1 MVKNMKIN
9 ELSKLTAIN
18 TETIRMYRNLGFLH
32 PEKLENGYYDYSMQD
47 YASIIHLKKLRAFDF
62 SLQDIHESEH
72 LDSLEEYLSRFK
84 KVEIELHKE
93 IESIQ
98 KKIDFIHFEMEHVL
112 STMST
117 YDANVSLNQSV
128 DTKIDIYPPFET
140 NQLVD
145 PTTYSNY
152 FLYTTTPIFISK
164 DILNGDIKDE
174 IIETNVGIGTYL
186 SIYQKMHVEI
196 PDNAITIPNGLCITQ
211 IVYMKDLTHINIL
224 DIAPMMNYAKKLNKK
239 FISDT
244 TGYLVGV
251 TYEDKDP
258 VYIMRIRAC
267 IETNDVVS
275 STRIR

>member
-1 MVKNMKIN
+1 MKIN

-224 DIAPMMNYAKKLNKK
+224 DIAPMINYAKKLNKK

-275 STRIR
+275 NTRIR

>member
-1 MVKNMKIN
+1 MKIN

-152 FLYTTTPIFISK
+152 FLYTTTPLFISK

-224 DIAPMMNYAKKLNKK
+224 DIAPMINYAKKLNKK

-275 STRIR
+275 NTRIR

>member
-1 MVKNMKIN
+1 MKIN
-9 ELSKLTAIN
+9 ELSKLTSIN

-32 PEKLENGYYDYSMQD
+32 PKKLENGYYDYSMQD

-84 KVEIELHKE
+84 EVEIELHKE

-164 DILNGDIKDE
+164 DILNGDVKDE
-174 IIETNVGIGTYL
+174 IIETKMNDAFYNDEGLENYKEKVQHYLKAHEDDEAIYKLRHNQVITPDEMKHLENLLWIDLGSKDDYRLHFGDTPITRLIRKIVGLDL
-186 SIYQKMHVEI
+186 SLI
-196 PDNAITIPNGLCITQ
+196 
-211 IVYMKDLTHINIL
+211 HI
-224 DIAPMMNYAKKLNKK
+224 
-239 FISDT
+239 
-244 TGYLVGV
+244 
-251 TYEDKDP
+251 
-258 VYIMRIRAC
+258 
-267 IETNDVVS
+267 
-275 STRIR
+275 

>member
-1 MVKNMKIN
+1 MKIN

-98 KKIDFIHFEMEHVL
+98 KKIDFIHFEMEHIL

-224 DIAPMMNYAKKLNKK
+224 DIAPMINYAKKLNKK

-275 STRIR
+275 NTRIR

>member
-1 MVKNMKIN
+1 MKIN

-112 STMST
+112 STIST

-128 DTKIDIYPPFET
+128 DTKIDIYPPFKK

-174 IIETNVGIGTYL
+174 IIETNIGIGTYL

-224 DIAPMMNYAKKLNKK
+224 DIAPMINYAKKLNKK

>member
-1 MVKNMKIN
+1 MKIN

-112 STMST
+112 STIST

-128 DTKIDIYPPFET
+128 DTKIDIYPPFKK

-174 IIETNVGIGTYL
+174 IIERNVGIGAYL

-224 DIAPMMNYAKKLNKK
+224 DIAPMINYAKKLNKK

>member
-1 MVKNMKIN
+1 MKIN

-224 DIAPMMNYAKKLNKK
+224 DIAPMINYAKKLNKK

-267 IETNDVVS
+267 IETNDVIS

>member
-1 MVKNMKIN
+1 MKIN

-112 STMST
+112 STIST

-128 DTKIDIYPPFET
+128 DTKIDIYPPFKK

-211 IVYMKDLTHINIL
+211 IVYTKDLTHINIL
-224 DIAPMMNYAKKLNKK
+224 DIAPMINYAKKLNKK

>member
-1 MVKNMKIN
+1 MKIN

-72 LDSLEEYLSRFK
+72 LDSLEEYLSLFK

-224 DIAPMMNYAKKLNKK
+224 DIAPMINYAKKLNKK

-275 STRIR
+275 NTRIR

>member
-1 MVKNMKIN
+1 MKIN

-112 STMST
+112 STIST

-224 DIAPMMNYAKKLNKK
+224 DIAPMINYAKKLNKK

-275 STRIR
+275 NTRIR

>member
-1 MVKNMKIN
+1 MKTN

-224 DIAPMMNYAKKLNKK
+224 DIAPMINYAKKLNKK

-275 STRIR
+275 NTRIR

>member
-1 MVKNMKIN
+1 MKIN

-47 YASIIHLKKLRAFDF
+47 YESIIHLKKLRAFDF

-224 DIAPMMNYAKKLNKK
+224 DIAPMINYAKKLNKK

-275 STRIR
+275 NTRIR

>member
-1 MVKNMKIN
+1 MKIN

-112 STMST
+112 STIST
-117 YDANVSLNQSV
+117 YDSNVSLNQSV
-128 DTKIDIYPPFET
+128 DTKIDIYPPFKK

-267 IETNDVVS
+267 IETNDVIS

>member
-1 MVKNMKIN
+1 MKIN

-224 DIAPMMNYAKKLNKK
+224 DIAPMINYAKKLNKK

-258 VYIMRIRAC
+258 VYIMHIRAC

-275 STRIR
+275 NTRIR

>member
-1 MVKNMKIN
+1 MKIN

-32 PEKLENGYYDYSMQD
+32 PEKLENGYYDYSMQV

-224 DIAPMMNYAKKLNKK
+224 DIAPMINYAKKLNKK

-275 STRIR
+275 NTRIR

>member
-1 MVKNMKIN
+1 MKIN

-32 PEKLENGYYDYSMQD
+32 PKKLENGYYDYSMQD

-84 KVEIELHKE
+84 EVEIELHKE

-140 NQLVD
+140 NQLID

>member
-1 MVKNMKIN
+1 MKIN

-47 YASIIHLKKLRAFDF
+47 HASIIHLKKLRAFDF

-174 IIETNVGIGTYL
+174 IIETKVGIGTYL

-224 DIAPMMNYAKKLNKK
+224 DIAPMINYAKKLNKK
-239 FISDT
+239 FS
-244 TGYLVGV
+244 
-251 TYEDKDP
+251 
-258 VYIMRIRAC
+258 
-267 IETNDVVS
+267 
-275 STRIR
+275 

>member
-1 MVKNMKIN
+1 MKIN
-9 ELSKLTAIN
+9 ELSKLTSIN

-32 PEKLENGYYDYSMQD
+32 PKKLENGYYDYSMQD

-84 KVEIELHKE
+84 EVEIELHKE

-98 KKIDFIHFEMEHVL
+98 KKIDLIHFEMEHVL

-140 NQLVD
+140 NQLID

-174 IIETNVGIGTYL
+174 IIETKVGIGTYL

>member
-1 MVKNMKIN
+1 MKIN
-9 ELSKLTAIN
+9 ELSKLTSIN

>member
-1 MVKNMKIN
+1 MKIN

-112 STMST
+112 SAIST

-128 DTKIDIYPPFET
+128 DTKIDIYPPFKK

-224 DIAPMMNYAKKLNKK
+224 DIAPMINYAKKLNKK

>member
-1 MVKNMKIN
+1 MKIN

-145 PTTYSNY
+145 PTTYNNY

-224 DIAPMMNYAKKLNKK
+224 DIAPMINYAKKLNKK

-275 STRIR
+275 NTRIR

>member
-1 MVKNMKIN
+1 MKIN

-18 TETIRMYRNLGFLH
+18 TETIRMYRKLGFLH

-112 STMST
+112 STIST

-128 DTKIDIYPPFET
+128 DTKIDIYPPFKK

-224 DIAPMMNYAKKLNKK
+224 DIAPMINYAKKLNKK

>member
-1 MVKNMKIN
+1 MKIN

-18 TETIRMYRNLGFLH
+18 TETIRVYRNLGFLH

-267 IETNDVVS
+267 IETNDVIS

>member
-1 MVKNMKIN
+1 MKIN

-72 LDSLEEYLSRFK
+72 LDSLEKYLSRFK

-98 KKIDFIHFEMEHVL
+98 KKIDFIHFEMEHIL
-112 STMST
+112 STIST

-128 DTKIDIYPPFET
+128 DTKIDIYPPFKK

-224 DIAPMMNYAKKLNKK
+224 DIAPMINYAKKLNKK

>member
-1 MVKNMKIN
+1 MKIN

-112 STMST
+112 STIST

-128 DTKIDIYPPFET
+128 DTKIDIYPPFKK

-152 FLYTTTPIFISK
+152 FLYTTTPILISK

-224 DIAPMMNYAKKLNKK
+224 DIAPMINYAKKLNKK

>member
-1 MVKNMKIN
+1 MKIN

-72 LDSLEEYLSRFK
+72 LDSLEEYLSCFK

-112 STMST
+112 STIST

-128 DTKIDIYPPFET
+128 DTKIDIYPPFKK

-224 DIAPMMNYAKKLNKK
+224 DIAPMINYAKKLNKK

>member
-1 MVKNMKIN
+1 MKIN

-62 SLQDIHESEH
+62 SLQDIHKSEH
-72 LDSLEEYLSRFK
+72 NDSFDDYLKRFQNA
-84 KVEIELHKE
+84 EMELIKE
-93 IESIQ
+93 IESIKQ
-98 KKIDFIHFEMEHVL
+98 KIDFIHFEMEHVL
-112 STMST
+112 STIST

-128 DTKIDIYPPFET
+128 DTKIDIYPPFKK

-224 DIAPMMNYAKKLNKK
+224 DIAPMINYAKKLNKK

>member
-1 MVKNMKIN
+1 MKIN

-174 IIETNVGIGTYL
+174 IIETKVGIGTYL

-211 IVYMKDLTHINIL
+211 IVYMKDLTHIN
-224 DIAPMMNYAKKLNKK
+224 DKL
-239 FISDT
+239 
-244 TGYLVGV
+244 
-251 TYEDKDP
+251 
-258 VYIMRIRAC
+258 C
-267 IETNDVVS
+267 
-275 STRIR
+275 

>member
-1 MVKNMKIN
+1 MKIN

-112 STMST
+112 STIST

-128 DTKIDIYPPFET
+128 DTKIDIYPPFKK

-152 FLYTTTPIFISK
+152 FLYTTIPIFISK

-267 IETNDVVS
+267 IETNDVIS

>member
-1 MVKNMKIN
+1 MKIN

-84 KVEIELHKE
+84 KVEIKLHKE

-112 STMST
+112 STIST

-128 DTKIDIYPPFET
+128 DTKIDIYPPFKK

-152 FLYTTTPIFISK
+152 FLYTTIPIFISK

-275 STRIR
+275 NTRIR

>member
-1 MVKNMKIN
+1 MKIN

-211 IVYMKDLTHINIL
+211 VVYMKDLTHINIL

-267 IETNDVVS
+267 IETNDVIS

>member
-1 MVKNMKIN
+1 MKIN

-267 IETNDVVS
+267 IETNDVIS
-275 STRIR
+275 STKIR

>member
-1 MVKNMKIN
+1 MKIN

-98 KKIDFIHFEMEHVL
+98 KKIDFIHFEMEHIL

-152 FLYTTTPIFISK
+152 FLYTTTSIFISK

-224 DIAPMMNYAKKLNKK
+224 DIAPMINYAKKLNKK

-275 STRIR
+275 NTRIR

>member
-98 KKIDFIHFEMEHVL
+98 KKIDFIHIEMEHVL

-117 YDANVSLNQSV
+117 YDANVSLIQSV

>member
-1 MVKNMKIN
+1 MKIN

-128 DTKIDIYPPFET
+128 DTKIDIYPPFKK

-224 DIAPMMNYAKKLNKK
+224 DIAPMINYAKKLNKK

-267 IETNDVVS
+267 IETNDVIS

>member
-1 MVKNMKIN
+1 MKIN

-18 TETIRMYRNLGFLH
+18 TETIRMYPNLGFLH

-112 STMST
+112 STIST

-128 DTKIDIYPPFET
+128 DTKIDIYPPFKK

-224 DIAPMMNYAKKLNKK
+224 DIAPMINYAKKLNKK

>member
-1 MVKNMKIN
+1 MKIN

-174 IIETNVGIGTYL
+174 IIETTVGIGTYL

-196 PDNAITIPNGLCITQ
+196 PNNAITIPNGLCITQ

-224 DIAPMMNYAKKLNKK
+224 DIAPMINYAKKLNKK

-275 STRIR
+275 NTRIR